1 LVKKNAKK
9 NKEEVN
15 QMKIRRLVE
24 RSDKRRVFLRFIFTF
39 KLLLIL
45 VALVLFLIEFA
56 EASEPIKSRIKIVD
70 YKFSLSFPNVDTF
83 SIEREELILKNVG
96 KEVVEVTRLV
106 FCGKENKDE
115 VDITPFEFPS
125 SWCIGVGKTLH
136 ISTDVVRPLLHK
148 EIGAE
153 EIRGK
158 IKVFGYVR
166 KGKKRLGKEQVLGE
180 EEVSIP
186 VPKVKFGET
195 VKLNKLNI
203 WYKEAKEAPDFSVT
217 FLSWKASDRVVDSRE
232 YYPFVS
238 SSSGYYTVKAK
249 PGRKFIILTYEL
261 RNDGI
266 YLERPPDVIW
276 GSIGTDK
283 GHILLLPSL
292 PFSWFDKN
300 LVREATEEEIED
312 LKIGGAGDELLLG
325 GETIRGRVAF
335 EMLANEEPIEAKF
348 KMFTKVVDIGEEVVE
363 YVCPLLRF

>member
-15 QMKIRRLVE
+15 QMKIRRLLE
-24 RSDKRRVFLRFIFTF
+24 RSDKRRVFLRFIFNF
-39 KLLLIL
+39 KLPLIL

-70 YKFSLSFPNVDTF
+70 YKFSLSFFEVDTC
-83 SIEREELILKNVG
+83 SIKSEELILKNVG
-96 KEVVEVTRLV
+96 KEVVEVDRLV

-115 VDITPFEFPS
+115 LDITPFEFPS

-166 KGKKRLGKEQVLGE
+166 KGKKRLRKVQVLGE

-186 VPKVKFGET
+186 VPKVKFGES
-195 VKLNKLNI
+195 VKLNSEF
-203 WYKEAKEAPDFSVT
+203 KEAADFSIT

-238 SSSGYYTVKAK
+238 SSSGYYTFKAK

-266 YLERPPDVIW
+266 RPKRVPSIML

-283 GHILLLPSL
+283 GHILPYFCP
-292 PFSWFDKN
+292 PFYSFEIDKS

-312 LKIGGAGDELLLG
+312 LKIGEVGDVRGELLP
-325 GETIRGRVAF
+325 GETVRGRIEF
-335 EMLANEEPIEAKF
+335 EMLTNEEPIEAS
-348 KMFTKVVDIGEEVVE
+348 IE
-363 YVCPLLRF
+363 YVSPLLRF